1 MEDSSQIQSLWQR
14 IKQLAT
20 LKFEYTRLTV
30 AEKATILLSMVA
42 LAVIM
47 FFAGAAVIFF
57 LSVALSHL
65 LAQSVGTVW
74 SSVIVAGIYLFI
86 VLVVFAFRKQLI
98 INPISR
104 FITRLILH

>member
-1 MEDSSQIQSLWQR
+1 MQDQNQVQSLWER
-14 IKQLAT
+14 IKRLVT

-30 AEKATILLSMVA
+30 AEKATVLLSSVA

-47 FFAGAAVIFF
+47 FFAGAAVLFF

-65 LAQSVGTVW
+65 LAESVGMVW
-74 SSVIVAGIYLFI
+74 SSVIVAGIYLIALLI
-86 VLVVFAFRKQLI
+86 VVAFRKQLI
-98 INPISR
+98 VNPISK

>member
-104 FITRLILH
+104 FITRLFLH

>member
-20 LKFEYTRLTV
+20 LKFEYTRLTM

-86 VLVVFAFRKQLI
+86 VLVVFAFRKQFI

>member
-1 MEDSSQIQSLWQR
+1 MEDSCQIQSLCQR